1 MDKKKKISIWY
12 IVKYV
17 FLFGMLLFALV
28 PLLQVFINSF
38 RSDREVKTMPLGLP
52 KQWVFNNYPETW
64 QIGGYGQAYIN
75 SLLIAAVV
83 IVVVLAVAGLGAY
96 SISKL
101 EYKGRGFF
109 NAYFFVAISL
119 PGFLYI
125 VPDYFIFNKLHLID
139 TRVGLMLV
147 YIAMQIPFNMLL
159 LKTFLAGIP
168 RELEEAAKIDGCNE
182 LDSFMKITLPIAKPM
197 FLTVAILVFVNVWN
211 EYLWSNTFVT
221 TEIIKPV
228 ATRFVKFTGEYGS
241 DMAKIY
247 TASVITIAPVIILY
261 LLFSRK
267 FIEGMTSGSVKGWQ
281 KGKLYEDGIY
291 RKDIRGMAGK
301 DNRHPVRSAC

>member
-52 KQWVFNNYPETW
+52 KQWGFNNYPETW

-267 FIEGMTSGSVKGWQ
+267 FIEGMTSGSVKG
-281 KGKLYEDGIY
+281 
-291 RKDIRGMAGK
+291 
-301 DNRHPVRSAC
+301 

>member
-168 RELEEAAKIDGCNE
+168 RELDEAAKIDGCNE

-267 FIEGMTSGSVKGWQ
+267 FIEGMTSGSVKG
-281 KGKLYEDGIY
+281 
-291 RKDIRGMAGK
+291 
-301 DNRHPVRSAC
+301 

>member
-139 TRVGLMLV
+139 TRVGLILV

-267 FIEGMTSGSVKGWQ
+267 FIEGMTSGSVKG
-281 KGKLYEDGIY
+281 
-291 RKDIRGMAGK
+291 
-301 DNRHPVRSAC
+301 

>member
-125 VPDYFIFNKLHLID
+125 VPDYFNFNKLHLID

-267 FIEGMTSGSVKGWQ
+267 FIEGMTSGSVKG
-281 KGKLYEDGIY
+281 
-291 RKDIRGMAGK
+291 
-301 DNRHPVRSAC
+301 

>member
-75 SLLIAAVV
+75 SLLVAAVV

-267 FIEGMTSGSVKGWQ
+267 FIEGMTSGSVKG
-281 KGKLYEDGIY
+281 
-291 RKDIRGMAGK
+291 
-301 DNRHPVRSAC
+301 

>member
-101 EYKGRGFF
+101 AYKGRGFF

-267 FIEGMTSGSVKGWQ
+267 FIEGMTSGSVKG
-281 KGKLYEDGIY
+281 
-291 RKDIRGMAGK
+291 
-301 DNRHPVRSAC
+301 

>member
-109 NAYFFVAISL
+109 NAYFFVASSL

-267 FIEGMTSGSVKGWQ
+267 FIEGMTSGSVKG
-281 KGKLYEDGIY
+281 
-291 RKDIRGMAGK
+291 
-301 DNRHPVRSAC
+301 

>member
-52 KQWVFNNYPETW
+52 KQCGVNISAVAVP
-64 QIGGYGQAYIN
+64 IGDYGQAYIN

-267 FIEGMTSGSVKGWQ
+267 FIEGMTSGSVKG
-281 KGKLYEDGIY
+281 
-291 RKDIRGMAGK
+291 
-301 DNRHPVRSAC
+301 

>member
-125 VPDYFIFNKLHLID
+125 VPDYFIFNNLHLID

-267 FIEGMTSGSVKGWQ
+267 FIEGMTSGSVKG
-281 KGKLYEDGIY
+281 
-291 RKDIRGMAGK
+291 
-301 DNRHPVRSAC
+301 